1 MEKGFKYFLWIVV
14 LGLFFG
20 IFVAINMP
28 KPSMTITEEIEIK
41 KAISRW
47 NSILPRKIGTIG
59 TMDSIVYHDRTIT
72 YNITVFGDNGIKEVY
87 KKNYN
92 EFKDILKYSLLAM
105 NGQRNMGSVFSSI
118 LDQKELNLGFRVY
131 AQDGDATEW
140 KMPGSELNEFM
151 KACQMSPTTA
161 LRTTID
167 MQIEIVN
174 LHLPVNIED
183 VRDPIK
189 SVALNSILGEL
200 DESCLPK
207 SISHVGE
214 DIIFE
219 YNVVEDA
226 IDLDELDKIKD
237 NPDALDI
244 VASSFTEDF

>member
-92 EFKDILKYSLLAM
+92 EFKDILKYLYW
-105 NGQRNMGSVFSSI
+105 Q
-118 LDQKELNLGFRVY
+118 
-131 AQDGDATEW
+131 
-140 KMPGSELNEFM
+140 
-151 KACQMSPTTA
+151 
-161 LRTTID
+161 
-167 MQIEIVN
+167 
-174 LHLPVNIED
+174 
-183 VRDPIK
+183 
-189 SVALNSILGEL
+189 
-200 DESCLPK
+200 
-207 SISHVGE
+207 
-214 DIIFE
+214 
-219 YNVVEDA
+219 
-226 IDLDELDKIKD
+226 
-237 NPDALDI
+237 
-244 VASSFTEDF
+244 